1 MHMKHSASRIGQA
14 LTAALVVLA
23 LVAVPVFAQV
33 TPPDY
38 DFSADLTSGLAGLVA
53 AVAAMVAVVFGI
65 ALSVKLIPIGS
76 KLALRFLHF
85 IRG

>member
-1 MHMKHSASRIGQA
+1 MQKLRKLASAFSA
-14 LTAALVVLA
+14 AVLTLGVT
-23 LVAVPVFAQV
+23 AVSVFAQ
-33 TPPDY
+33 TAPDY
-38 DFSADLTSGLAGLVA
+38 DYSADLTTGLAGIVA

-76 KLALRFLHF
+76 RLALRLLNF